1 MCGNDNS
8 NAMRSAWPPNRG
20 LQMEWLI
27 PLFVFLL
34 AFVFWRLSWRTDDA
48 VAAWSRFTIAVL
60 LVLLGLAVLIGIAL
74 Q

>member
-1 MCGNDNS
+1 
-8 NAMRSAWPPNRG
+8 
-20 LQMEWLI
+20 MEWLI

-60 LVLLGLAVLIGIAL
+60 LVLLGLAVLIVIAL